1 MNHDAKKS
9 VRHFMKTLSA
19 CIALVAAV
27 MFFGCK
33 QNMGN
38 ESNTPAVQYKVTLE
52 KTLGGNVT
60 VMPALPDSGMVNK
73 STELTFTATKLSGY
87 KMICF

>member
-38 ESNTPAVQYKVTLE
+38 ESNTPAVRKFALTFSVD
-52 KTLGGNVT
+52 GGNGSLEAKVDGTKINSGDQVEKGKT
-60 VMPALPDSGMVNK
+60 VV
-73 STELTFTATKLSGY
+73 FTVKAIK
-87 KMICF
+87 